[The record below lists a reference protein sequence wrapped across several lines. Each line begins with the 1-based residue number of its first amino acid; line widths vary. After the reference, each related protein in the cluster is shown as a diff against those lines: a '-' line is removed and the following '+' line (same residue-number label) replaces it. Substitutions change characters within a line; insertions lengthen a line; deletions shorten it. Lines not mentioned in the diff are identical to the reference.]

1 MQYMGMCRK
10 GPLQLHGLSTDI
22 LARGRG
28 VWGKGAGGRR
38 GRREDPTLGM
48 LASFWVSLSAWRAAA
63 SALLVALALASSL
76 TLTCLFTVASASA
89 VHTQKRVMGGRGGIR
104 GLRGGG
110 GGGGAL
116 GASIQHLHLL
126 AHRSKC
132 LFSTK
137 HR

>member
-1 MQYMGMCRK
+1 MGWGAREGGGGGGGGRAVQERGVMQYMGMCRK

-89 VHTQKRVMGGRGGIR
+89 VHTQKRVMGGRGGF
-104 GLRGGG
+104 GD
-110 GGGGAL
+110 
-116 GASIQHLHLL
+116 
-126 AHRSKC
+126 
-132 LFSTK
+132 
-137 HR
+137 